1 MAGKSTISITFK
13 LDGDGKGFKELSAD
27 ADGLKKVISSAVSEA
42 QALNSEAINFAAIAS
57 SLDAMQRSFQE
68 LLNGMQDLADAYAV
82 QEVAETKLAV
92 IMQQRMGATQAEIQS
107 IKDLTSAQQELGVI
121 GDEVQLSG
129 AQQIATFLNEAESLE
144 TLIPAMNNLLAQ
156 QKGLSATT
164 QDAVTVGNLMG
175 KVMQGQTSALTRV
188 GITFSEAEEEVLK
201 YGTESERA
209 AMLAQVIT
217 NNVGEMNA
225 ALAQT
230 ESGKQQQLVNTL
242 GDMKETLGGMV
253 NAALPFVTIAAHS
266 LTALT
271 NVTTLAKG
279 VKKASAAIA
288 AFNIKGKAM
297 AVAVRLMGVD
307 AARTTTV
314 MRVFTAATHSG
325 AYAVTALKLA
335 IKGLMITTGIGIAIA
350 ALTTVIEKLTAATET
365 AADKEAQLAE
375 ELKEFKK
382 ELRNIGELA
391 AAEAQKEV
399 AAIDKLVAVAKD
411 ETKSRADRAAAIREL
426 QDKYPAYFSNIDAE
440 RIKIND
446 LTTDYDNL
454 RNAIIQSARAK
465 AAQQKIEENT
475 GKLID
480 TELAIADKEK
490 EIEDLESA
498 YTDAV
503 HRRDAGYDSGR
514 TERSGNSFGDYFTQA
529 LAGGEKVQPITSG
542 DMQAAM
548 ATSDMEKYA
557 EKITATRTELEHLYD
572 QQTEINAA
580 NQELADI
587 IANTPAIELG
597 SNVTPSTPNGA
608 VADAPKWKEDA
619 ATLKEITDNV
629 QILTQRLQTA
639 TVEEA
644 ALINQQIASWQEKAD
659 AIKNAGKV
667 KTDNTPLW
675 KEDAATLQDINNNIA
690 ILTQRLQTATVEEAA
705 LINQQIAS
713 WNAKAGAIT
722 NAGKAATATSAVW
735 KEDAATLKDIN
746 ENIQILESQLE
757 AATLSE
763 AALINQQIELWN
775 KKADAI
781 RNAGK
786 EAEKTSI
793 TTGEGLR
800 KSWGAVKNIG
810 SSIENITEALKGN
823 GNAWQ
828 AVVSIIDGFISIYD
842 GIKTIITVIDL
853 LTAASAAH
861 AATKAVEAGAEAT
874 EATTRAATTA
884 ANAVTGTA
892 EIATNK
898 VVAASYKELAA
909 AKYMAAHAEIPFV
922 GYGIGAGYTASMI
935 ATVTAAGIP
944 ALADGGIASGPTL
957 ALVGEYAGASGNPEV
972 IAPLDKLRSM
982 LQPSSGLDLG
992 KVQFEIKGRTLVG
1005 ILAKENNVNKRS

>member
-42 QALNSEAINFAAIAS
+42 QQLNSEAINFAAIAS
-57 SLDAMQRSFQE
+57 GLDAMQRSCQE

-82 QEVAETKLAV
+82 QELAETKLAV

-129 AQQIATFLNEAESLE
+129 AQQIATFLTEADSLE
-144 TLIPAMNNLLAQ
+144 VLIPAMNNLLAQ
-156 QKGLSATT
+156 QKGLNATT

-230 ESGKQQQLVNTL
+230 DSGKQQQLNNTL
-242 GDMKETLGGMV
+242 GDMKETLGSMV

-271 NVTTLAKG
+271 NVTTLTMG
-279 VKKASAAIA
+279 IKKASAALA
-288 AFNIKGKAM
+288 ALNIKGKAM
-297 AVAVRLMGVD
+297 AVVTRLMGVD
-307 AARTTTV
+307 TTRTTVV
-314 MRVFTAATHSG
+314 MRVFTGATHS
-325 AYAVTALKLA
+325 ARYAVTALKLA
-335 IKGLMITTGIGIAIA
+335 IRGLMIATGIGIIIA
-350 ALTTVIEKLTAATET
+350 AITTAIEYLWLAAEEATEEI
-365 AADKEAQLAE
+365 DDLAE
-375 ELKEFKK
+375 GFDSL
-382 ELRNIGELA
+382 GAELA
-391 AAEAQKEV
+391 DFKNQLRDISAGTTQYMQEELATL
-399 AAIDKLVAVAKD
+399 DKLYAKAKD
-411 ETKSRADRAAAIREL
+411 EKKSREERAAAVREL
-426 QDKYPAYFSNIDAE
+426 QAAYPAYFSDLDAE
-440 RIKIND
+440 NIKVKSLAD
-446 LTTDYDNL
+446 DYRTL
-454 RNAIIQSARAK
+454 RDAIMMTARAR
-465 AAQQKIEENT
+465 AAEQKLTENAGTIIELEEQRR
-475 GKLID
+475 K
-480 TELAIADKEK
+480 KEGY
-490 EIEDLESA
+490 LVLQTNAYNSA
-498 YTDAV
+498 YSQDMAALTGSNIPAETTREPMSRGMLEAKQEL
-503 HRRDAGYDSGR
+503 HRTLPGSMSSNINLAFIAQTLDEIDVIDQKLREA
-514 TERSGNSFGDYFTQA
+514 EAANSY
-529 LAGGEKVQPITSG
+529 
-542 DMQAAM
+542 
-548 ATSDMEKYA
+548 
-557 EKITATRTELEHLYD
+557 LYD
-572 QQTEINAA
+572 
-580 NQELADI
+580 I
-587 IANTPAIELG
+587 IDEARGIDLHGGGGGG
-597 SNVTPSTPNGA
+597 SATNVN
-608 VADAPKWKEDA
+608 APKWTADA
-619 ATLKEITDNV
+619 ATLKEIGDNI
-629 QILTQRLQTA
+629 QILNAQLQNA

-713 WNAKAGAIT
+713 WNAKADAIK
-722 NAGKAATATSAVW
+722 NAGDVAAATSAVW
-735 KEDAATLKDIN
+735 TEDAATLKEITG
-746 ENIQILESQLE
+746 NIQILESQLE

-775 KKADAI
+775 AKADAI

-786 EAEKTSI
+786 EAEKTAI

-810 SSIENITEALKGN
+810 SSVENITEALKGN

-828 AVVSIIDGFISIYD
+828 AVVGIVDGFLGLYD
-842 GIKTIITVIDL
+842 GFQTVIQVISAL
-853 LTAASAAH
+853 TGVTNMLTAAKQGEAAATAMATTTAVTGAAQEIAASTAKTAVKSAETTANVSAAASGALSAH
-861 AATKAVEAGAEAT
+861 AA
-874 EATTRAATTA
+874 
-884 ANAVTGTA
+884 
-892 EIATNK
+892 
-898 VVAASYKELAA
+898 
-909 AKYMAAHAEIPFV
+909 IPFV
-922 GYGIGAGYTASMI
+922 GI
-935 ATVTAAGIP
+935 ALGLAAVAAIVAAMKSIP
-944 ALADGGIASGPTL
+944 KFADGGIVSGPTL
-957 ALVGEYAGASGNPEV
+957 AMVGEYAGASGNPEV

-982 LQPSSGLDLG
+982 LVPAQGYGSGD
-992 KVQFEIKGRTLVG
+992 VNFRIKGRELVG
-1005 ILAKENNVNKRS
+1005 II